1 MCAWA
6 VKEGS
11 VGKRVLPPRKSCEAI
26 IASLMADG
34 IMTEDDIAELVA
46 QAAVDEARASMR
58 KQRQPTSATKPAKQS
73 APPPP
78 APLAPHTPPPPAPS
92 PPAAKDPYRIRNWK
106 AYNQALIQRGSLTI
120 WLDQTS
126 IQSWKNDTPNRLPGR
141 DLTYTDIAILTMLT
155 LKAVFHLPLRATQ
168 GLTASIMR
176 LAQIMLPIPNYTTL
190 SCRSK
195 TLSMPLPVE
204 RREAR
209 HVVIDSSGLKIY
221 GEGEWKV
228 RQHGWSKRRTW
239 RKIHLGID
247 ETTQEVVA
255 CVVTEHHIADC
266 EALPQLLEQIIDP
279 LTQVSADG
287 SYDTADVYG
296 AILDRGATPV
306 IPPRENAVVNTG
318 PEWAA
323 RTTTVARVG
332 EIGPAAWKVEAGYH
346 RRSLAETAMVR
357 LKTLFG
363 DHLSSRSKEGQ
374 QTEGAIRCAAL
385 NRMTRLGLPDS
396 CKVVAG

>member
-1 MCAWA
+1 
-6 VKEGS
+6 
-11 VGKRVLPPRKSCEAI
+11 LPN
-26 IASLMADG
+26 G
-34 IMTEDDIAELVA
+34 
-46 QAAVDEARASMR
+46 
-58 KQRQPTSATKPAKQS
+58 
-73 APPPP
+73 
-78 APLAPHTPPPPAPS
+78 
-92 PPAAKDPYRIRNWK
+92 
-106 AYNQALIQRGSLTI
+106 
-120 WLDQTS
+120 
-126 IQSWKNDTPNRLPGR
+126 LPGR
-141 DLTYTDIAILTMLT
+141 DYTYADTAILTMLT

-168 GLTASIMR
+168 GLTASILR
-176 LAQIMLPIPNYTTL
+176 LAQIALPVPDYSTL
-190 SCRSK
+190 SRRSK
-195 TLSMPLPVE
+195 TLRVPLPLE
-204 RREAR
+204 RRDAR
-209 HVVIDSSGLKIY
+209 HLVIDSSGLKIY

-255 CVVTEHHIADC
+255 CVVTERDIADC
-266 EALPQLLEQIIDP
+266 EALPQLLEQVSDP

-296 AILDRGATPV
+296 AILDREATPV

-323 RTTTVARVG
+323 RNTTVARVG
-332 EIGPAAWKVEAGYH
+332 EIGRAAWKVEAGYH
-346 RRSLAETAMVR
+346 RRSLAETAMFR

-363 DHLSSRSKEGQ
+363 ARLSSRTLEGQ